1 MLDFISSV
9 AVLISALTFIA
20 GVSAWRR
27 EFVGKRRIELAESVL
42 AMFYEAED
50 IIRQIRNAGSF
61 VGEGKTRKRAENE
74 LKEDSELLDRAYI
87 VIERYQK
94 REVLFSQIKSIRYRV
109 KAVFGP
115 SSIEPFDELDTI
127 INEIFNAAQMLGSH
141 YWPRQG
147 RVEMASEEF
156 KKHLEDKHRYETVIW
171 YMGEE
176 NDTVTPRVKEIIANI
191 ENVLQDA
198 FVSQD
203 NFVAGALDD
212 IKSYMGMFRKL
223 FKKQEPNIK

>member
-9 AVLISALTFIA
+9 AVLLAALTFIA

-50 IIRQIRNAGSF
+50 AIKQIRNPGSF
-61 VGEGKTRKRAENE
+61 VGEGNTRKREEKE
-74 LKEDSELLDRAYI
+74 LKEDSLLLDRAYI

-94 REVLFSQIKSIRYRV
+94 RELLFSQIKSMRYRV
-109 KAVFGP
+109 KAIFGP
-115 SSIEPFDELDTI
+115 SAKEPFDELDTI

-147 RVEMASEEF
+147 RVEMAPKEF
-156 KKHLEDKHRYETVIW
+156 KKHLEEMQNYEAVFWLMDK
-171 YMGEE
+171 
-176 NDTVTPRVKEIIANI
+176 DTIAPRVQKMIEKI
-191 ENVLQDA
+191 ENILQVA

-203 NFVAGALDD
+203 DFVAGALDD
-212 IKSYMGMFRKL
+212 IKNYMGMCRGL
-223 FKKQEPNIK
+223 FKKQEPKNK

>member
-1 MLDFISSV
+1 MFNFISSLS
-9 AVLISALTFIA
+9 VLIAALTFIT
-20 GVSAWRR
+20 GVFAWKR

-50 IIRQIRNAGSF
+50 IIKQIRNPSSS

-94 REVLFSQIKSIRYRV
+94 REMLFSQIRSMRYRV
-109 KAVFGP
+109 KAMFGTP
-115 SSIEPFDELDTI
+115 ASDPFDELDKL
-127 INEIFNAAQMLGSH
+127 INEIFSAAQMLGTH

-156 KKHLEDKHRYETVIW
+156 KKHLEEKHRYETAIW

-176 NDTVTPRVKEIIANI
+176 NDTITPRVKEIIANI

-203 NFVAGALDD
+203 NFAAGALDD
-212 IKSYMGMFRKL
+212 IKDYVRMWIRV
-223 FKKQEPNIK
+223 FKKQKPNQ

>member
-9 AVLISALTFIA
+9 AVLIAALTFIA

-50 IIRQIRNAGSF
+50 IIKQIRNPVSF
-61 VGEGKTRKRAENE
+61 VGEGNTRKREEKE
-74 LKEDSELLDRAYI
+74 LKEDSLLLDRAYI

-94 REVLFSQIKSIRYRV
+94 REALFSQIRSIRYRV
-109 KAVFGP
+109 KAMFGTP
-115 SSIEPFDELDTI
+115 ASEPFDELDTI
-127 INEIFNAAQMLGSH
+127 INEIFSAAQMLGSH

-156 KKHLEDKHRYETVIW
+156 KNHLEEKHRYETVIW

-203 NFVAGALDD
+203 NFAAGALDD
-212 IKSYMGMFRKL
+212 IKYYVGMWTRV
-223 FKKQEPNIK
+223 FKKQEPNNK

>member
-9 AVLISALTFIA
+9 VVLIAALTFIA

-50 IIRQIRNAGSF
+50 VIKQIRNPVSF
-61 VGEGKTRKRAENE
+61 IGEGNTRKREEKE
-74 LKEDSELLDRAYI
+74 LKEDSLLLDRAYI

-94 REVLFSQIKSIRYRV
+94 KEMLFAQIKSMRYQV

-115 SSIEPFDELDTI
+115 SAIEPFDELDSI
-127 INEIFNAAQMLGSH
+127 INEIFDAALTLGSH

-147 RVEMASEEF
+147 RVEMAPKEF
-156 KKHLEDKHRYETVIW
+156 KKHLEEKHFYEAIIW
-171 YMGEE
+171 HKSVEK
-176 NDTVTPRVKEIIANI
+176 DTIMPRAQKMIEKI
-191 ENVLQDA
+191 ENILQVA

-203 NFVAGALDD
+203 DFVAGALDD
-212 IKSYMGMFRKL
+212 IKSYIGMCGKL
-223 FKKQEPNIK
+223 FKKQESNNK